1 MRLGNRVL
9 IVVALAAGL
18 ARGATADDADL
29 ASRQVMEAS
38 AAYAEAYNARDYGK
52 LADHW
57 AEAAELVEGG
67 SRVAGRDQIVASIRG
82 WLEKHDQATIAIDVE
97 RVHLL
102 AKGLA
107 RVEGVIRFTPA
118 KGEEP
123 IASRFSSLRVWDD
136 GVWRLAESFV
146 APSHAAAL
154 RDLAWLVGRWRAAD
168 EASGLTVDLR
178 FEKAADGFALVGRTT
193 TRRASGAAIESIEM
207 IHADRDDGRVRTMI
221 IDSTG
226 AHAEGAIEGDGTSFN
241 RILAGVP
248 GDAVPGGRVQW
259 VQTVVPGG
267 EGRFTL
273 QSIERSIDGRPVA
286 DGKPLHFEKQ

>member
-1 MRLGNRVL
+1 MQPGNRVL
-9 IVVALAAGL
+9 IVAFVAAGL
-18 ARGATADDADL
+18 GLGVLADDADV
-29 ASRQVMEAS
+29 ASKQVTEAS
-38 AAYAEAYNARDYGK
+38 AAYAKAYNARDYQQ

-57 AEAAELVEGG
+57 TETAELIEGG
-67 SRVAGRDQIVASIRG
+67 SRVAGRDRIVASIRG
-82 WLEKHDQATIAIDVE
+82 WLERHDQATIAIDID
-97 RVHLL
+97 RVNLL
-102 AKGLA
+102 AKDLA

-118 KGEEP
+118 KGEKP
-123 IASRFSSLRVWDD
+123 IASRFSSLRVQDD
-136 GVWRLAESFV
+136 GTWRLAESFV

-154 RDLAWLVGRWRAAD
+154 RDLAWLVGQWRAAD

-178 FEKAADGFALVGRTT
+178 FEQAAGGFALVGRTT
-193 TRRASGAAIESIEM
+193 ARRASGDAVESIEM
-207 IHADRDDGRVRTMI
+207 IHADRDDGRVRTTI

-226 AHAEGAIEGDGTSFN
+226 AHAEGVIEGDGTSIN

-259 VQTVVPGG
+259 VQAVVPGG

-286 DGKPLHFEKQ
+286 DGKPLHFEKK